1 MEDLEDIFTDIE
13 DSLEEE
19 TLKNSRIKIPCDFC
33 KKLFSAL
40 RVKKHM
46 KKCEQVHIEYI
57 AVLPEL
63 QCKHCNAVLGEP
75 SALGRDKYLI

>member
-1 MEDLEDIFTDIE
+1 M
-13 DSLEEE
+13 
-19 TLKNSRIKIPCDFC
+19 
-33 KKLFSAL
+33 
-40 RVKKHM
+40 M
-46 KKCEQVHIEYI
+46 KCEQVHIEYI

>member
-63 QCKHCNAVLGEP
+63 QCKHCNAVLGVP